1 MKPEAMEDRVLLSN
15 KWKRTAAGLAAC
27 VAAGLGAACG
37 GGGNESG
44 PQESLTV
51 SPSAVTV
58 GSADSCAVGEGP
70 VVHVYGGQPPY
81 ELANSVPNGMQL
93 DKTRL
98 QNSGEGFT
106 ITFINGVCMTNMPIT
121 IEDDMGR
128 LGYVMVT
135 NGG

>member
-1 MKPEAMEDRVLLSN
+1 MVLSN
-15 KWKRTAAGLAAC
+15 VWKRAAARMAAC
-27 VAAGLGAACG
+27 AAAALVAACG

-44 PQESLTV
+44 PAEELVV
-51 SPSAVTV
+51 SPNAVSV
-58 GSADSCAVGEGP
+58 GLGGNCAEGVGP

-81 ELANSVPNGMQL
+81 KLANSVPDGMQL
-93 DKTRL
+93 DKSRL

-128 LGYVMVT
+128 LAYVMVT

>member
-1 MKPEAMEDRVLLSN
+1 MLSN
-15 KWKRTAAGLAAC
+15 QWKRTAACLAAC
-27 VAAGLGAACG
+27 TVAAWLAACG

-44 PQESLTV
+44 PAESLEVAPT
-51 SPSAVTV
+51 AVTV
-58 GSADSCAVGEGP
+58 GSEDSCAVGVGP

-81 ELANSVPNGMQL
+81 QLANSVPTGMQL
-93 DKTRL
+93 DKSRL
-98 QNSGEGFT
+98 ENSGEGFT

-128 LGYVMVT
+128 LAYVMVT

>member
-1 MKPEAMEDRVLLSN
+1 MEDRVSLFSRN
-15 KWKRTAAGLAAC
+15 WNQWKKAAIGTAACAAAALAA
-27 VAAGLGAACG
+27 GCG

-44 PQESLTV
+44 PADTLEI
-51 SPSAVTV
+51 SPTAVTV
-58 GSADSCAVGEGP
+58 GSEDNCAVGEGP

-81 ELANSVPNGMQL
+81 QLANSVPNGMQL
-93 DKTRL
+93 DKTVLRY
-98 QNSGEGFT
+98 SGEGFT

>member
-1 MKPEAMEDRVLLSN
+1 
-15 KWKRTAAGLAAC
+15 
-27 VAAGLGAACG
+27 
-37 GGGNESG
+37 
-44 PQESLTV
+44 
-51 SPSAVTV
+51 
-58 GSADSCAVGEGP
+58 
-70 VVHVYGGQPPY
+70 
-81 ELANSVPNGMQL
+81 MQL